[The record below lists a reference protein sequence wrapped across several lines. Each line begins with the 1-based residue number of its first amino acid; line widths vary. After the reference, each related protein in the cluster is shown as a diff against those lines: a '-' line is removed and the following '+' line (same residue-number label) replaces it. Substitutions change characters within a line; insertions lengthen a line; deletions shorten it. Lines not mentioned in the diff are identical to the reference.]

1 MSSIVISGDT
11 SGAITVAAPAVAGT
25 NTITMPAT
33 TGTMLTTGSPQS
45 GGVIQVVQAVKTDT
59 FSTASTSFV
68 DVTGFTATITP
79 KFSTSKILVCI
90 SGSASHAA
98 SNYAILLN
106 LVRGSTSIA
115 LGDARGSST
124 QCLWGSSNSSGA
136 GYADP
141 INTMYLDSP
150 ATTSA
155 TTYKIQM
162 KMESGGT
169 GLIGG
174 TYNSAGVQNASS
186 PTIMTLMEIAA

>member
-1 MSSIVISGDT
+1 MSMIID
-11 SGAITVAAPAVAGT
+11 GT
-25 NTITMPAT
+25 NGLTFNNAT
-33 TGTMLTTGSPQS
+33 TQASA
-45 GGVIQVVQAVKTDT
+45 GVILQVVQAVKTDT

-79 KFSTSKILVCI
+79 KFSTSKVLVCI
-90 SGSASHAA
+90 SGSASHSA
-98 SNYAILLN
+98 SNYSILIN
-106 LVRGSTSIA
+106 LVRSSTSIA

-124 QCLWGSSNSSGA
+124 QCVWGSSNSSGT
-136 GYADP
+136 GYSDP